1 MTSTQNHTN
10 RGRADPEQSQLECN
24 TSPKIPVQ
32 LKGNSK
38 ANTVHQAP
46 NNSKREPLATK
57 GLVKGRGFEVQEGE
71 KMRGLVGSN
80 VKINK
85 REGEGKV
92 THQFAAQIL
101 KLKRREDLRD

>member
-1 MTSTQNHTN
+1 MD
-10 RGRADPEQSQLECN
+10 GADPEQNQLVSN
-24 TSPKIPVQ
+24 TTPKIPVQ

-80 VKINK
+80 VRINK

-92 THQFAAQIL
+92 THQFAAQIP
-101 KLKRREDLRD
+101 KQKRCEGPRD